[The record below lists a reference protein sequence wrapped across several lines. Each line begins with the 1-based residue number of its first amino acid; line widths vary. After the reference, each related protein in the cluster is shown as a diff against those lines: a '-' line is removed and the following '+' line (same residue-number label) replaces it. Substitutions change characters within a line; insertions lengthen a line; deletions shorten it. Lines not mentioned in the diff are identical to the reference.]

1 MGCSSSSLEETEQK
15 EQITTVENEE
25 DFELKLI
32 NEYKTVIKL
41 NIEIF
46 SVSKKIKGDILAYN
60 KMQQIDLLSD
70 DDVFNPQ
77 TTDIFIDNKKL
88 PLGQKT
94 FIFSENGMKIIY
106 ICSKD
111 KLNNNLSNLFN
122 RCYYI
127 NSINFLKINTENVVN
142 MNNMFCGC
150 FCLEFVD
157 LSNFNTISV
166 SDMSEMFDSC
176 YSLKTIKNIENIKTN
191 NCKYINGMFS
201 KCYSLEEIDISGWSF
216 NNIIKADGMFE
227 ECENLKSIKVN
238 KSNVDYIKIK
248 SNISPNT
255 NIIESK

>member
-1 MGCSSSSLEETEQK
+1 MGCSSSSVDETEK
-15 EQITTVENEE
+15 IEQISTLPNEE

-32 NEYKTVIKL
+32 NEYKTIIKL

-46 SVSKKIKGDILAYN
+46 SDSKKIREDILAPN

-70 DDVFNPQ
+70 DDVFNPE
-77 TTDIFIDNKKL
+77 TTEIFIDNKKL

-94 FIFSENGMKIIY
+94 YNFSENGMKIVY

-127 NSINFLKINTENVVN
+127 NSINFIKINTENVVN

-191 NCKYINGMFS
+191 NCKYINGMFY

-216 NNIIKADGMFE
+216 NNIIKADSMFE
-227 ECENLKSIKVN
+227 ECEKLKSIKVN

-248 SNISPNT
+248 SNISPIT
-255 NIIESK
+255 NIIENN